1 MPSQTARCYQNSFAL
16 IQSLILG
23 LFLQDRKKKTQSWV
37 HVKMDYKLRD
47 EKTTSP
53 HLWINLDILLHF
65 VLLTVIY
72 FYGLFCQR
80 DKQSLLIYLVTSE
93 DINIDGVKTC
103 QAGSLP
109 QEFFPVLWKC
119 RRGEIEMLTFSWFF
133 ISYLGREEKKWHF
146 LPIALEKAHGMQILM
161 AAVALFSPVHSGQG
175 RWNGCAMHIPEESV
189 PLLQEAEHWELSPS
203 TACSAAAAHSQGSV
217 AK

>member
-109 QEFFPVLWKC
+109 HKEFFPCIMEMQKRRNRNADLLMVLYKLF
-119 RRGEIEMLTFSWFF
+119 RKRGEKMTFSANCTRGSPWHADINGSSGFVLTRSF
-133 ISYLGREEKKWHF
+133 RPGQMKWLCH
-146 LPIALEKAHGMQILM
+146 
-161 AAVALFSPVHSGQG
+161 
-175 RWNGCAMHIPEESV
+175 
-189 PLLQEAEHWELSPS
+189 
-203 TACSAAAAHSQGSV
+203 AHSRGIC
-217 AK
+217 ATAARGRALRTLT